1 MLTQGQIPSQ
11 ADNQTQAQIPIQAPV
26 AGQSQSE
33 KNLKGIADNAL
44 FAKTNDPNYRFVNF
58 FNLNDASQYEIGA
71 INNTRK
77 VNFASSMTVPGNQ
90 TIDSCKINATALYNR
105 INKTDYSSSSNY
117 KKDILEMTMISGK
130 FDDVD
135 FFLDGNTDSTDY
147 DLKTLITDLDDPVS
161 IELFGYIVAPV
172 SGNYSLRI
180 KPEFVGAFDMV
191 VAWIQNNAESTYRIS
206 NATFNNKEKQNK
218 PTYLAKGV
226 FIPFRIMM
234 NPIAP
239 ITTFPFTFSDG
250 TNTITDFYSILG
262 DKKKKQIVFSLTQNP
277 NKTQS
282 CNIYT
287 EGDVEKYGIDNEI
300 WETGKETLNIEVK
313 EIKRWRL
320 APSVD
325 SVGLDELGNFAAFS
339 NNVKIGSPIILS
351 NYSRKNDKSTS
362 AYQLILQETT
372 NDMIRL
378 QRINQFIDKNTVNIS
393 TTRTTAPTMNL
404 VRNSEWNQFN
414 RSAMNSQDRITIS
427 DPLVSNNKRIMLVL
441 VKENKTTSLVLYGAT
456 SSSTIFYGLNVDN
469 KLGKTFYANQNVAKQ
484 YLREVP
490 SEMTAYSK
498 TSSFTSYGNYY
509 PQVNGKYT
517 IGKTKDCLNECNS
530 DPNCT
535 HTYNVTEATGTKCL
549 LSTGQ
554 PVYATRPLNTPFTSS
569 TLNVRGKMLDINKM
583 TDKSF
588 QDVKYEMGSIT
599 GFNDYTYQLPLTKDS
614 IEGTNGEPEYIA
626 LQNKISAST
635 SASIPLIKKD
645 QNSQE
650 AGIIQGFRGLVPSNL
665 EGFGYTSTPAR
676 KIEGFSGLVPSNLEG
691 FRYTA
696 TPAGGNIV
704 QNISGQLLGLQGQI
718 VDYTGLQT
726 RVGNLA
732 RDISGNITNIN
743 TQYNELAQNNPR
755 YDFTTSTT
763 INALDEDYSMGP
775 ALLKDNAIYL
785 EEQTNVKIV
794 GTITLATILISAIFI
809 SR

>member
-1 MLTQGQIPSQ
+1 MSSQGQIPSQ
-11 ADNQTQAQIPIQAPV
+11 AVNQIQGQIPPQPSILT
-26 AGQSQSE
+26 QSE
-33 KNLKGIADNAL
+33 INLKGIADNAL

-58 FNLNDASQYEIGA
+58 FNLNEASQYQIGA
-71 INNTRK
+71 INDTTK
-77 VNFASSMTVPGNQ
+77 INFASSLSVPGNQ
-90 TIDSCKINATALYNR
+90 NINSCKINATALYNR

-117 KKDILEMTMISGK
+117 KKDRLEMTMVSGK
-130 FDDVD
+130 MDDVD
-135 FFLDGNTDSTDY
+135 FFLDGNTQSTEY
-147 DLKTLITDLDDPVS
+147 NLKTLIADLDDPVS

-234 NPIAP
+234 IPTSP
-239 ITTFPFTFSDG
+239 ITAFPFTFSDG
-250 TNTITDFYSILG
+250 TNTITEFYSILG
-262 DKKKKQIVFSLTQNP
+262 DKKKKQVVFSLTRNP
-277 NKTQS
+277 DKTQS

-300 WETGKETLNIEVK
+300 WETGKETTNIEVK
-313 EIKRWRL
+313 EIKRWSL
-320 APSVD
+320 DPSVD
-325 SVGLDELGNFAAFS
+325 SVGLDELGNFVAFS

-351 NYSRKNDKSTS
+351 NYSAKNKNSTS
-362 AYQLILQETT
+362 AFQLILQERTT
-372 NDMIRL
+372 DMIRL
-378 QRINQFIDKNTVNIS
+378 IRINQFIDRNTIHVSS
-393 TTRTTAPTMNL
+393 TKTTAPSMNL
-404 VRNSEWNQFN
+404 IRNSEWNRFN

-441 VKENKTTSLVLYGAT
+441 VKENNTTSLVLYGAT
-456 SSSTIFYGLNVDN
+456 SSSTIFYGLTVDN
-469 KLGKTFYANQNVAKQ
+469 KLGKTFYANKNVAKQ

-490 SEMTAYSK
+490 SELTAFSNK
-498 TSSFTSYGNYY
+498 SSYTSYKNYY
-509 PQVNGKYT
+509 PQENGKYT
-517 IGKTKDCLNECNS
+517 IGKTTDCRKECNS
-530 DPNCT
+530 DPTCT
-535 HTYNVTEATGTKCL
+535 HTYTVTDTTGPKCL
-549 LSTGQ
+549 LSSGQ
-554 PVYATRPLNTPFTSS
+554 PVYATKPLNTPFTAS
-569 TLNVRGKMLDINKM
+569 TLHVRGKTLDINKM

-588 QDVKYEMGSIT
+588 QDVKYEMGSIA
-599 GFNDYTYQLPLTKDS
+599 GFNDYSYQLPLTKKS
-614 IEGTNGEPEYIA
+614 IEGTNGEPEYIV

-635 SASIPLIKKD
+635 SASIPLVKQD
-645 QNSQE
+645 PNSK
-650 AGIIQGFRGLVPSNL
+650 RVRNV
-665 EGFGYTSTPAR
+665 
-676 KIEGFSGLVPSNLEG
+676 EGFSGLVPSNLEG

-696 TPAGGNIV
+696 TPVGGNIV

-743 TQYNELAQNNPR
+743 RQYNDLSQNNPR

-763 INALDEDYSMGP
+763 INALDEDYSMGQ

-785 EEQTNVKIV
+785 EEQSNLKIV

>member
-1 MLTQGQIPSQ
+1 MITQGQIQSQADNKTQGQIPI
-11 ADNQTQAQIPIQAPV
+11 QAQV
-26 AGQSQSE
+26 AGQSQTE
-33 KNLKGIADNAL
+33 INLKGIADNEL

-58 FNLNDASQYEIGA
+58 FNLNDASQYQIGS
-71 INNTRK
+71 INDTKNI
-77 VNFASSMTVPGNQ
+77 NFASSMKVPGNQ
-90 TIDSCKINATALYNR
+90 NIDSCKLNATALYNR

-117 KKDILEMTMISGK
+117 KKDSLEMTMISGK
-130 FDDVD
+130 MNDID
-135 FFLDGNTDSTDY
+135 FFLNGNTESTEY
-147 DLKTLITDLDDPVS
+147 NLKALISDLDNPVS

-180 KPEFVGAFDMV
+180 KPEFERSFDVV
-191 VAWIQNNAESTYRIS
+191 VAWIQNNAESSYRVS
-206 NATFNNKEKQNK
+206 NTTFNNKERKNNS
-218 PTYLAKGV
+218 TYLAKGV

-234 NPIAP
+234 IAIAP

-250 TNTITDFYSILG
+250 TNTIVDFYSIIG
-262 DKKKKQIVFSLTQNP
+262 DKKKKQVVFSLTQNK

-287 EGDVEKYGIDNEI
+287 EGDIEKYGIDNEI
-300 WETGKETLNIEVK
+300 WETGKETTNIEVK

-320 APSVD
+320 DPSVD
-325 SVGLDELGNFAAFS
+325 SVGLDELGNFSAFS
-339 NNVKIGSPIILS
+339 NNIKIGLPIITS
-351 NYSRKNDKSTS
+351 NYSRKNDNSVS
-362 AYQLILQETT
+362 VYQLILQENT

-378 QRINQFIDKNTVNIS
+378 LRINQFIDKNTTNIS
-393 TTRTTAPTMNL
+393 PTKTTAPSMNL
-404 VRNSEWNQFN
+404 VANFVWNKIN

-427 DPLVSNNKRIMLVL
+427 DPLVSNNKGLMLVL
-441 VKENKTTSLVLYGAT
+441 VKENNTMSLVLYGAT

-469 KLGKTFYANQNVAKQ
+469 KLGKTFYANKNTAKQ

-490 SEMTAYSK
+490 SELTTFSK

-517 IGKTKDCLNECNS
+517 IGKTTDCLNECNS
-530 DPNCT
+530 DPTCT
-535 HTYNVTEATGTKCL
+535 HTYNVTDATGTKCL
-549 LSTGQ
+549 LSSGQ
-554 PVYATRPLNTPFTSS
+554 PVYATKPLNTPYTAS
-569 TLNVRGKMLDINKM
+569 TLNVRGKTLDITKM

-599 GFNDYTYQLPLTKDS
+599 GFNDYTYKLPLTKDS
-614 IEGTNGEPEYIA
+614 IKGTAGEPEFID
-626 LQNKISAST
+626 LQNRILTST
-635 SASIPLIKKD
+635 SANNKTVKSDPNSI
-645 QNSQE
+645 N
-650 AGIIQGFRGLVPSNL
+650 AG
-665 EGFGYTSTPAR
+665 
-676 KIEGFSGLVPSNLEG
+676 KIEGFSGLIPSNLEG
-691 FRYTA
+691 FRYT
-696 TPAGGNIV
+696 TTTSGGNIV

-718 VDYTGLQT
+718 IDYTGLQT
-726 RVGNLA
+726 RVGDLA

-785 EEQTNVKIV
+785 EEQTNLKIV